1 MRRNDIMSEA
11 NEVFKRLGLHIRLI
25 YDNLQLILQNNTMS
39 EQIENITIYQFML
52 KVELVVC
59 LKKI

>member
-1 MRRNDIMSEA
+1 MSEA